1 MHTRYSV
8 SLCLQ
13 DGYSMCK
20 RDKLYVV
27 GVDEMVIVEVE
38 VQESAVSTTTPTLTL
53 SITYINQSHLYNTR
67 ISWSKYLRTWV
78 YSKAMMPL
86 KVMYS
91 AINISAV
98 SGVPQVSI

>member
-1 MHTRYSV
+1 MATVCAKGIS
-8 SLCLQ
+8 CTF
-13 DGYSMCK
+13 
-20 RDKLYVV
+20 V

-53 SITYINQSHLYNTR
+53 CIAYINQSHLYNTR

-78 YSKAMMPL
+78 CSKAMMPL
-86 KVMYS
+86 RVTYS

-98 SGVPQVSI
+98 PGVPQVSI